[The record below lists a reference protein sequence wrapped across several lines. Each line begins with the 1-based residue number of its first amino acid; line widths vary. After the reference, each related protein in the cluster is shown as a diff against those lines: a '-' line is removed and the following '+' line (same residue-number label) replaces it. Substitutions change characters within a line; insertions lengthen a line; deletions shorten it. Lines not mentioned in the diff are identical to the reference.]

1 MKIVTNMS
9 SYGKCTLCPRRCG
22 VNRSGG
28 QRGFCR
34 MGDTPVVNL
43 SCLHFGE
50 EPIITGQGGS
60 GTVFFEGCSLGC
72 VFCQNNR
79 ISKGPTGNGTPM
91 DEEALARQFLELESR
106 GAENI
111 NLVTP
116 MHFAPHI
123 GPAVKI
129 ARSLGL
135 TVPVAV
141 NTGGYESVSSLKML
155 RGDIDIYMPDIKFFS
170 GDLALECTGRSD
182 YFEIAMESVRE
193 MVRQTG
199 APVIEDGL
207 MRRGVIIR
215 HMMMPGKLFD
225 TKKILDRIYG
235 EFGDDVYISLMFQ
248 YTPMP
253 HVLQGDYPSYMKK
266 KVQSGHCRAALDYLI
281 NLGVTNA
288 FYQDEE
294 ASGYSMIPDFR

>member
-1 MKIVTNMS
+1 MPTP
-9 SYGKCTLCPRRCG
+9 CRLCPRACGADRVTALGRCH
-22 VNRSGG
+22 SG
-28 QRGFCR
+28 REMR
-34 MGDTPVVNL
+34 VARAA
-43 SCLHFGE
+43 LHFWE
-50 EPIITGQGGS
+50 EPPLSAAGGA
-60 GTVFFEGCSLGC
+60 GAVFFTGCPLGC
-72 VFCQNNR
+72 VFCQNR
-79 ISKGPTGNGTPM
+79 EISTGENPGKAVTPP
-91 DEEALARQFLELESR
+91 ELSALCFDLIAQ
-106 GAENI
+106 GAQCI
-111 NLVTP
+111 DLVTP
-116 MHFAPHI
+116 GHFAPQIAEALRLRKLPVPVVWNSSGYETVETLQALEGLVDIYLPDFKYADPALAAALSHA
-123 GPAVKI
+123 GDYPAV
-129 ARSLGL
+129 A
-135 TVPVAV
+135 
-141 NTGGYESVSSLKML
+141 
-155 RGDIDIYMPDIKFFS
+155 
-170 GDLALECTGRSD
+170 LAA
-182 YFEIAMESVRE
+182 IRE

-215 HMMMPGKLFD
+215 HMMMHGKLFD